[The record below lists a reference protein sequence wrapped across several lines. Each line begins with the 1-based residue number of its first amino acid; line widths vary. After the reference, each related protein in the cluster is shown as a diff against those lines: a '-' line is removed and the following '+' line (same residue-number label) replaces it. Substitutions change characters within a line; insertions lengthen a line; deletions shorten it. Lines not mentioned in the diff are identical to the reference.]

1 MNSECTMNFVSK
13 YFKLN
18 LINAYRNQGELT
30 KLTFWTIKHGAAYKT
45 QTLKV
50 NSLIEL
56 TTIAL

>member
-1 MNSECTMNFVSK
+1 MNFVSK